1 MQIKNIVLY
10 KDADNIRKLDFQLGK
25 VNIIS
30 GESMSGK
37 TILIRIVDY
46 CLGAK
51 ACDISY
57 GVVRRTVR
65 WFGLTLAI
73 DKNEFI
79 FIARPNPYYLGVSNT
94 DKVFFEVKIHS
105 FFTT

>member
-37 TILIRIVDY
+37 TILIKIVDY
-46 CLGAK
+46 CLGSSE
-51 ACDISY
+51 CEISY
-57 GVVRRTVR
+57 GVVRQTVK

-73 DKNEFI
+73 DKDEYI
-79 FIARPNPYYLGVSNT
+79 FIS
-94 DKVFFEVKIHS
+94 
-105 FFTT
+105 